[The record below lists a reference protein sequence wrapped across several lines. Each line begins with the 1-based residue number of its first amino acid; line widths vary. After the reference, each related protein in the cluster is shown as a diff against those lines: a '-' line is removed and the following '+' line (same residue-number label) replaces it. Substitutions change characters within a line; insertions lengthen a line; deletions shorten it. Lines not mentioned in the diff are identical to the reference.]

1 MTSVV
6 KSFLLVIGLFLL
18 TIPAYAQLS
27 FGLKGGVNVAEFSI
41 KDQGATIPQ
50 SSINGF
56 TLGAVLEI
64 SLTDNIFI
72 QPEAVF
78 LQKGSE
84 LNTSITGLKTNVNYL
99 DIPLLLKLKL
109 ITSFF

>member
-6 KSFLLVIGLFLL
+6 KSFILSTIFFLFVL
-18 TIPAYAQLS
+18 PSYAQLS

-56 TLGAVLEI
+56 TLGAVLEVG
-64 SLTDNIFI
+64 LGGNIFL
-72 QPEAVF
+72 QPEAIF
-78 LQKGSE
+78 IQKGSE
-84 LNTSITGLKTNVNYL
+84 LNASITGLKTNVNYL
-99 DIPLLLKLKL
+99 DIPVL
-109 ITSFF
+109 IKIKIL